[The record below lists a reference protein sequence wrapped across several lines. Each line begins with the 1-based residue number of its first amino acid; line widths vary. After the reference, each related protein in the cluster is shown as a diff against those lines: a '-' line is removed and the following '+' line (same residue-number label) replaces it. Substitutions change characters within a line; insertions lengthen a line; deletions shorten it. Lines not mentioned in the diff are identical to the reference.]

1 MSPKKQLK
9 LSLIP
14 GFVALLVGAS
24 TAFAQESGGGG
35 EGAVDFVGGHLHWA
49 PMVAT
54 VVYGVIGIVLALV
67 GIKVYQ
73 MISPYD
79 FHKEIEEDQ
88 NVALGIITGSMIIGL
103 SIIVAAAIQ

>member
-1 MSPKKQLK
+1 MTPIRKWKPI
-9 LSLIP
+9 LIP
-14 GFVALLVGAS
+14 GLVALMVGAS
-24 TAFAQESGGGG
+24 RAFAQGDEGGG
-35 EGAVDFVGGHLHWA
+35 VDFVSGHLHWA
-49 PMVAT
+49 PMAAT
-54 VVYGVIGIVLALV
+54 VVYGVIGIVLAMV

>member
-1 MSPKKQLK
+1 MTPKKRFK

-14 GFVALLVGAS
+14 GVVALMVGAGK
-24 TAFAQESGGGG
+24 AFAQEGSGGAGG
-35 EGAVDFVGGHLHWA
+35 VDFVGSHLHWA
-49 PMVAT
+49 PMIAT
-54 VVYGVIGIVLALV
+54 VVYGIIGIVLALV

-88 NVALGIITGSMIIGL
+88 NVALGIITGAMIIGL
-103 SIIVAAAIQ
+103 SIIVAAAIE